1 MREGRERHANAGM
14 ASTIVQFSSV
24 QRGENV
30 FAPCRHCTSRSF
42 NIGSGHWHQ
51 EPPAVRNVVPKAAS
65 PGRALVFPETR
76 GER

>member
-1 MREGRERHANAGM
+1 MIVSKGFSMIA
-14 ASTIVQFSSV
+14 VQFSSV

-30 FAPCRHCTSRSF
+30 FAPCRHKASRSF
-42 NIGSGHWHQ
+42 YCGSDHWHQ

-76 GER
+76 DER